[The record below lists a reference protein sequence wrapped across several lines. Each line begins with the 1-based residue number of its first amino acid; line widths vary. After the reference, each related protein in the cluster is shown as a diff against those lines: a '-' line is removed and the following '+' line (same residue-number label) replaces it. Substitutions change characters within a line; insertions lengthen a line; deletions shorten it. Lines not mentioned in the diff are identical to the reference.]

1 MEDYFEVTAVVDPD
15 KVRAKG
21 ITVEAVIIA
30 IDRVAADVGMPKI
43 DSGEPNVAKYRIDMD
58 ISTSLASAG
67 RMVNIL
73 YLPWM
78 RQYLSA
84 LTLYNTEEDELED
97 VFYEIDEFRRL
108 YGD

>member
-1 MEDYFEVTAVVDPD
+1 MDYFEVTAVIDEN
-15 KVRAKG
+15 KTRAKG
-21 ITVEAVIIA
+21 ITVGAVMIA

-58 ISTSLASAG
+58 ILTSLASAG
-67 RMVNIL
+67 RLVNIL
-73 YLPWM
+73 YEPWM
-78 RQYLSA
+78 RQYLST

-97 VFYEIDEFRRL
+97 VIAELDEFRRK

>member
-1 MEDYFEVTAVVDPD
+1 MEDYFEVTAVVDED

-43 DSGEPNVAKYRIDMD
+43 DSGETNVAKYRIDMD

-97 VFYEIDEFRRL
+97 VFYEIDEYYRK
-108 YGD
+108 YGR

>member
-1 MEDYFEVTAVVDPD
+1 MEDYFEVTAVVDEN
-15 KVRAKG
+15 KVRDKG

-67 RMVNIL
+67 RLVNIL
-73 YLPWM
+73 YEPWM
-78 RQYLSA
+78 RQYLST

-97 VFYEIDEFRRL
+97 VIAELDEFRRK

>member
-1 MEDYFEVTAVVDPD
+1 MDYFEVTAVIDEE
-15 KVRAKG
+15 KVKAKNL
-21 ITVEAVIIA
+21 TVTAVMTA

-43 DSGEPNVAKYRIDMD
+43 DSGVANIAKYRIDMD

-67 RMVNIL
+67 RLINII
-73 YLPWM
+73 YEPWT
-78 RQYLSA
+78 RQYLSS

-97 VFYEIDEFRRL
+97 VFAEIDGYYAK